1 MKLILKKVVIIIAA
15 IYIITTVL
23 PTRNLKFISI
33 GAYASTSDNQTLTG
47 LKLKNSSGKNIQ
59 IYDDSDYKSES
70 KVDDDEI
77 DPDTK
82 YYAKTSSS
90 KIKIDIDGVDDDCVR
105 LFVSDRSSEKGVK
118 VGKTA
123 TLSSGTN
130 KITIRVYNED
140 PGSSIKYKEDDDVA
154 NDYTIRVKYTG
165 DDDDEDEDYDDI
177 YLKSITLSDGDIS
190 FSKKTTEYD
199 VYVSPTVNNLTI
211 KAKPY
216 DEDYTVTIDG
226 KEVDDDDN
234 YKREISLNSG
244 KNTIEIEVEDE
255 DESRTYK
262 LYIYREEK
270 LNGTSSDL
278 DMDGNYSDK
287 VTSNTVVSTQQ
298 NYKPTNLK
306 LNQWVMINGKWQ
318 YNDSLG
324 KHFTSQWFFDN
335 NLGKYY
341 YFGADGNMVIGW
353 IYISGQW
360 YLLDSNG
367 AMLTGWQYSNGK
379 WYYLSPDN
387 GAMVTDSYV
396 GSYKVD
402 STGAWIE

>member
-1 MKLILKKVVIIIAA
+1 MG
-15 IYIITTVL
+15 T
-23 PTRNLKFISI
+23 
-33 GAYASTSDNQTLTG
+33 
-47 LKLKNSSGKNIQ
+47 
-59 IYDDSDYKSES
+59 DYKSES

-130 KITIRVYNED
+130 KITVRVYNED

-244 KNTIEIEVEDE
+244 KNTP
-255 DESRTYK
+255 
-262 LYIYREEK
+262 
-270 LNGTSSDL
+270 
-278 DMDGNYSDK
+278 
-287 VTSNTVVSTQQ
+287 NT
-298 NYKPTNLK
+298 PL
-306 LNQWVMINGKWQ
+306 
-318 YNDSLG
+318 SLI
-324 KHFTSQWFFDN
+324 H
-335 NLGKYY
+335 
-341 YFGADGNMVIGW
+341 I
-353 IYISGQW
+353 
-360 YLLDSNG
+360 
-367 AMLTGWQYSNGK
+367 
-379 WYYLSPDN
+379 
-387 GAMVTDSYV
+387 
-396 GSYKVD
+396 
-402 STGAWIE
+402 

>member
-1 MKLILKKVVIIIAA
+1 MKLILKKTVMIIAA
-15 IYIITTVL
+15 IYSITTVL
-23 PTRNLKFISI
+23 PTRSFNFISI
-33 GAYASTSDNQTLTG
+33 DAYASTNDDETLTR

-77 DPDTK
+77 NPDTK

-90 KIKIDIDGVDDDCVR
+90 KIKIDVDGVDDDCVR
-105 LFVSDRSSEKGVK
+105 LFVSEKSSEKGVK
-118 VGKTA
+118 VGKTVS
-123 TLSSGTN
+123 LSPGTN
-130 KITIRVYNED
+130 KITVRVYSED
-140 PGSSIKYKEDDDVA
+140 PGSGVKYKEDDDVVD
-154 NDYTIRVKYTG
+154 DYTIRVKCTRDD
-165 DDDDEDEDYDDI
+165 DDDDEDI

-190 FSKKTTEYD
+190 FSKKKTKYD

-211 KAKPY
+211 KAKPD
-216 DEDYTVTIDG
+216 DEDYIVTIDG
-226 KEVDDDDN
+226 KEVDDDD

-244 KNTIEIEVEDE
+244 KNTVEIEVEDE
-255 DESRTYK
+255 DEDESRTYT

-278 DMDGNYSDK
+278 DVNTNDSDK
-287 VTSNTVVSTQQ
+287 ITSNTVVSNQQ
-298 NYKPTNLK
+298 NYQPTNLK
-306 LNQWVMINGKWQ
+306 LNQWVMINGNWQ
-318 YNDSLG
+318 YYDSLG
-324 KHFTSQWFFDN
+324 KPLTSQWFFDN

-341 YFGADGNMVIGW
+341 YLGADGNMAIGW

-367 AMLTGWQYSNGK
+367 AMLTGWHYSNGK

-387 GAMVTDSYV
+387 GEMVTNSYV